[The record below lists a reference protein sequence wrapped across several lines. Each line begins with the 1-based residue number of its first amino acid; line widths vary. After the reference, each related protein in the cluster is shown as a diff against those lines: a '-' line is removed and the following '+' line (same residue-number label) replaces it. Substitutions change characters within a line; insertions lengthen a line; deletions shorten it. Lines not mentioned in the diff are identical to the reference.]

1 MKISLS
7 EVAASRGQKLDFDYE
22 LDLSAEEVGFEKP
35 FQSPVRLHGSLDTS
49 TGVNRLDAVIEA
61 RVTQACARC
70 LTPVTRDKR
79 LEVSLMLVRQVDN
92 DELDDMVLVESD
104 EVDLDELLVPELI
117 LDMDMVVLCR
127 EDCKGLCPK
136 CGKNLNEGDCGCD
149 RREIDP
155 RLQKLHDLLNR

>member
-7 EVAASRGQKLDFDYE
+7 EVAASKSQKIDFDYC
-22 LDLSAEEVGFEKP
+22 LDLSQEEGGFEKP
-35 FQSPVRLHGSLDTS
+35 FREPVHLVGSVAS
-49 TGVNRLDAVIEA
+49 KRGASQLDAVIEA
-61 RVTQACARC
+61 RCTQACARC
-70 LTPVTRDKR
+70 LTPVTYDKR
-79 LEVSLMLVRQVDN
+79 LEVSLMLVRRVDN
-92 DELDDMVLVESD
+92 DELDDMILVESD

-155 RLQKLHDLLNR
+155 RLAKLQTILNK